1 MQLKRGARFAG
12 RRQAKLWRLF
22 FYPPHKEIPARKP
35 LIRLAHKRYP
45 IKRAQIMTTANRQPA
60 APFDADLFTEF
71 EHSGWQQKANGWYEH
86 FEAVSTQS
94 VGALLDAVE
103 ITADGPNAGRR
114 VLDVATGPGYAAGE
128 AVRRGAKGYGLDF
141 SSVQVELAQ
150 QNFPQA
156 QYQVGDA
163 EDLPFGNDT
172 FDAVVINF
180 GLQHFAAPDRALR
193 EAYRVLRPGGRIAY
207 TVWASPPLVVG
218 FTIVQQAIET
228 HGDPYADIPAGPP
241 YYRFSEAAE
250 SRRSLSAAGF
260 KAARVSDVPQTW
272 RFGDPDHV
280 LIAIADGTVRSGA
293 LFRAQSP
300 AARCAIAVAV
310 RDAAKTYR
318 RGGVIELPMPA
329 VLASATKL
337 V

>member
-1 MQLKRGARFAG
+1 
-12 RRQAKLWRLF
+12 
-22 FYPPHKEIPARKP
+22 
-35 LIRLAHKRYP
+35 
-45 IKRAQIMTTANRQPA
+45 MTTAKQQPA
-60 APFDADLFTEF
+60 APFDAAKFTAF

-103 ITADGPNAGRR
+103 ITADRPKAGRR
-114 VLDVATGPGYAAGE
+114 LLDVATGPGYAAGE
-128 AVRRGAKGYGLDF
+128 AVRRGAEGYGLDF
-141 SSVQVELAQ
+141 SSAQVELARR
-150 QNFPQA
+150 NFPRA
-156 QYQVGDA
+156 QFQVGDA
-163 EDLPFGNDT
+163 EDLPFGNDE

-180 GLQHFAAPDRALR
+180 GLQHFAAPDQALL

-207 TVWASPPLVVG
+207 TVWASPPRIVG
-218 FTIVQQAIET
+218 FHIVQQAISA
-228 HGDPYADIPAGPP
+228 HGDPLADIPAGPP

-250 SRRSLSAAGF
+250 SRRTLASIGF
-260 KAARVSDVPQTW
+260 KAARVGEVAQTW
-272 RFGDPDHV
+272 RIADPDQI

-293 LFRAQSP
+293 LYRAQSP

-310 RDAAKTYR
+310 RDAAKAYR
-318 RGGVIELPMPA
+318 KDGVIQLPMPA